1 MSIMT
6 KTDQQPNPGMTKEAR
21 EEMQHFKKVISAFK
35 SYKRD
40 SDTRLARSNINL
52 KRLPLQHQQIIN
64 KHGFKSSLESLQ
76 SCIDLN
82 YRVIS
87 EIIGESDKMFE
98 NSDAQYNNEK
108 DGKYSLHII
117 NGWAI
122 VWGIS

>member
-6 KTDQQPNPGMTKEAR
+6 KTDQRPNAEMTKEAN
-21 EEMQHFKKVISAFK
+21 EEMQHFKKVINAFK

-40 SDTRLARSNINL
+40 SDIRLNRSNINL

-82 YRVIS
+82 HRVLS
-87 EIIGESDKMFE
+87 EMIGESDKMFE
-98 NSDAQYNNEK
+98 NSDARYNYEK
-108 DGKYSLHII
+108 DGKYS
-117 NGWAI
+117 W
-122 VWGIS
+122 